1 MKVTCIIGSAR
12 NNGSSAYLTQR
23 FIDGLNGRAEVKKY
37 CVGDMNIGFCKGCK
51 SCYVTGVC
59 VQNDDVKGAVEDI
72 MSSDYVFM
80 VAPSYWAGV
89 PGQLKTFF
97 DRTTPYGDTNPKR
110 IVCPKEGAKGIAV
123 AVRAGTREAENA
135 LILDSIEH
143 YFGHLG
149 IQTVK
154 RISILQTD
162 TLDDLLQKHGE
173 EIEQIFLLGQS
184 VVNV

>member
-1 MKVTCIIGSAR
+1 MKVTCIVGSAR
-12 NNGSSAYLTQR
+12 SNGSSAYLVDQ
-23 FIDGLNGRAEVKKY
+23 FIKGRGGRAEVKKY

-51 SCYVTGVC
+51 SCYVTGEC

-72 MSSDYVFM
+72 MLSDYVFM

-123 AVRAGTREAENA
+123 AVRAGTRDAENK
-135 LILDSIEH
+135 LILDAIEH

-149 IQTVK
+149 IKTVN
-154 RISILQTD
+154 RISITRTD
-162 TLDDLLQKHGE
+162 TLADLLERHGNE
-173 EIEQIFLLGQS
+173 TEQIYKLGQS
-184 VVNV
+184 IANT